1 MTEDERLNAALDRF
15 ETCLPLLKLLVA
27 QVPSEPMELPGL
39 VRVGAI
45 ALFQA
50 ALDYDPASG
59 FGFTELAEHAI
70 SCELLA
76 RYQDPS
82 APLPEWPPELA
93 PSLNRLEA
101 LTRSLSLGVRPYVG
115 GLVGRPPQVPAEFVA
130 AEGGAAGGEGLA
142 VFSRLLRERWPLI
155 LGFVILTEAGI
166 LGIAFKSPKT
176 YKATTTINTGIA
188 SGQPLSGT
196 PIDWFKAGALMG
208 NLTEMIESRTV
219 LERTILRLRLT
230 LPPEKLAKLLEVEKV
245 GATDMLRIAAVGKT
259 PQEAADLAN
268 AHTAEFM
275 GYYRQSQGA
284 DARSADQFILEQ
296 LEGSAQR
303 LKEAEEQLRA
313 FKQSNLP
320 EAQTTLST
328 QLSELQTQ
336 RGEVERALRGAQ
348 SGLSTIEHDM
358 ASLQGDPSFAR
369 TVRDSAEV
377 EAAGERLKTLQQNL
391 ADARAVYGEPH
402 RIVQDLKA
410 QIERAN
416 RSLSATTAKVAA
428 ADPARA
434 DVLARRIALRVEIAQ
449 QNAKLRQIDRM
460 ISELEPRARSA
471 SAADVTFKQLQ
482 RDVAIREA
490 EYQRLQERASQTH
503 MAASGASTLPLTIV
517 DAAVPPHK
525 PEDSKTLVKLVLGLL
540 LSLACGVVLAYALEW
555 RRLAQER
562 VEASFHGPRQR

>member
-1 MTEDERLNAALDRF
+1 MTEEERLNAALDRF

-27 QVPSEPMELPGL
+27 QVPAEPLELPGL

-50 ALDYDPASG
+50 ALDFDSASG

-70 SCELLA
+70 SSELLA
-76 RYQDPS
+76 RFQDPT

-93 PSLNRLEA
+93 PSLNRIEA

-115 GLVGRPPQVPAEFVA
+115 GLIGRAPQVPAEFVSPVADHA
-130 AEGGAAGGEGLA
+130 AIDGVS

-155 LGFVILTEAGI
+155 LGFVLVTEIAI
-166 LGIAFKSPKT
+166 LGLAFKTPKI
-176 YKATTTINTGIA
+176 YKATTSLNTGIA

-219 LERTILRLRLT
+219 LERTILRLRLSI
-230 LPPEKLAKLLEVEKV
+230 PAEKLAKMLEVEKV
-245 GATDMLRIAAVGKT
+245 GATDMLRISAAGKT
-259 PQEAADLAN
+259 PQEAAALAN
-268 AHTAEFM
+268 AHTLEFM
-275 GYYRQSQGA
+275 SYYRQTQGA
-284 DARSADQFILEQ
+284 DARAADHFILEQ
-296 LEGSAQR
+296 LAGSAQR
-303 LKEAEEQLRA
+303 LKEAEDRLRA
-313 FKQSNLP
+313 FKEANLP

-328 QLSELQTQ
+328 QLTELRTQ
-336 RGEVERALRGAQ
+336 RGEIERALRGAQ

-358 ASLQGDPSFAR
+358 TALQRDPSFAR

-377 EAAGERLKTLQQNL
+377 DAAGERLKTLQQNL

-402 RIVQDLKA
+402 RIVQDLKV
-410 QIERAN
+410 QIEKAN
-416 RSLSATTAKVAA
+416 RAVNATTAKVAA

-449 QNAKLRQIDRM
+449 QNAKLHQLDRA
-460 ISELEPRARSA
+460 ISELEPRARQA
-471 SAADVTFKQLQ
+471 SVSDVTFKQLQ
-482 RDVAIREA
+482 RDVTIREA

-503 MAASGASTLPLTIV
+503 MAASGASTLPLAIV
-517 DAAVPPHK
+517 DEAVPPRK
-525 PEDSKTLVKLVLGLL
+525 PEDAKTLVKLVLGLL
-540 LSLACGVVLAYALEW
+540 LSSACAVVFAYALER

-562 VEASFHGPRQR
+562 VEARFHASRRR